1 MEFMDY
7 SDACTF
13 NWTYLPVLDKS
24 KDYAVDKMAIEN
36 NLASYTEIFAEKGK
50 DFSEEAKQIAEDK
63 LLLEKLM
70 NEQKE
75 GESNNNATPEEKE
88 DLKKKI
94 EAYGI
99 GVRGGSITPQE
110 ADEEYFRKTLDLP
123 EPNEAV
129 KSAWDEDGGARR
141 PITLKSQDA
150 FEEEQSSIV
159 SEDEDKELDK

>member
-1 MEFMDY
+1 M
-7 SDACTF
+7 
-13 NWTYLPVLDKS
+13 K
-24 KDYAVDKMAIEN
+24 KKK
-36 NLASYTEIFAEKGK
+36 EKV
-50 DFSEEAKQIAEDK
+50 IIM
-63 LLLEKLM
+63 L
-70 NEQKE
+70 
-75 GESNNNATPEEKE
+75 PEEKE

-150 FEEEQSSIV
+150 FEEQSSV
-159 SEDEDKELDK
+159 VTEDEDKELDK